1 MIAALQPFRSRSF
14 RYQWPA
20 DLCAAW
26 ALEME
31 TLVLGWYVL
40 TESGSV
46 LLLTVF
52 GALQYVGTL
61 VSPMLGAIGDRI
73 GLRNLLAAMRLCYAL
88 CAATLLLLAAT
99 GRLDPWAVLAVSAVC
114 GLVRPSDIGMRTA
127 LVGATVPSGDL
138 AAAMGIARTTMDSAK
153 IGGALAGAGVMAGF
167 GMAPAYLMV
176 TILHLAGVFLT
187 LKIEGG
193 RHPGRSATPLSSQQ
207 IDQPPAAA
215 PPRTS
220 PWRDLREG
228 LVYVW
233 RTPHLLA
240 AMSVAALVNLTA
252 YPITNGLLPYVAR
265 EVFRM
270 NQQGLGWLVASYA
283 AGALAGSL
291 LMSTIGPSVRPA
303 RMMLGAA
310 AFWFL
315 SLIAFAHAP
324 GPGAG
329 MALLACAGGA
339 QSLSMIAVQ
348 VMLIRTTEPRLRGR
362 IMGVRMLAIY
372 PLPLGLLL
380 AGAAIPAIGYHATV
394 TILPI
399 AGLLLAAAIAFAW
412 REALLPEAAAANA
425 R

>member
-153 IGGALAGAGVMAGF
+153 IGGAIAGAGVMAGF
-167 GMAPAYLMV
+167 GMAPAYLLV

-187 LKIEGG
+187 LKVEGG
-193 RHPGRSATPLSSQQ
+193 RHPGAGAAPLPT
-207 IDQPPAAA
+207 IPAAGTQA
-215 PPRTS
+215 ASPRPS

-233 RTPHLLA
+233 RAPHLLA
-240 AMSVAALVNLTA
+240 AMSLAALVNLTA

-270 NQQGLGWLVASYA
+270 DQQGLGWLVASYA

-291 LMSTIGPSVRPA
+291 LMTTIGPRVRSA

-310 AFWFL
+310 VLWYL
-315 SLIAFAHAP
+315 SLVAFAHAT

-329 MALLACAGGA
+329 MALLACAGAA

-380 AGAAIPAIGYHATV
+380 AGASIPAIGYHATV
-394 TILPI
+394 TIMPI
-399 AGLLLAAAIAFAW
+399 VGLLLAAAIAFGW
-412 REALLPEAAAANA
+412 REALLPEAAAANS